1 MRVGCLTGG
10 LLFHAWIVEIA
21 KGKMHDVCRVHYL
34 GLCS

>member
-21 KGKMHDVCRVHYL
+21 KGKMHTANVHFQ
-34 GLCS
+34 G